1 MNGLK
6 KDRKFKAVVFDMDG
20 VLLDSER
27 ITRIMWKKA
36 GEEYKISDVET
47 AVRDCTGCARP
58 DQWVYLKK
66 KYGED
71 FPAKEFRERCSFLF
85 HEYADKQGLPL
96 MPYAREILLYLKGRG
111 YRLSLASS
119 TREETVI
126 RELKEASLFDFFET
140 ITCGDSVAHSKP
152 DPEIYAKAC
161 ASLSLLPEECAAVED
176 SPNGILSA
184 YGAGLSPI
192 MVVDQ
197 IEADQDLIPKLYRL
211 CRSLKELELFL

>member
-1 MNGLK
+1 MESKNVK
-6 KDRKFKAVVFDMDG
+6 KFKAVVFDMDG

-36 GEEYKISDVET
+36 GEEYNISDVET
-47 AVRDCTGCARP
+47 AVKDCTGCARP

-85 HEYADKQGLPL
+85 HKYADKNGLPV
-96 MPYAREILLYLKGRG
+96 MPYAREILSYLSGKG
-111 YRLSLASS
+111 YVLSLASS
-119 TREETVI
+119 TREKTVI
-126 RELKEASLFDFFET
+126 KELKEASLFDFFET
-140 ITCGDSVAHSKP
+140 ITCGDSVLHSKP

-161 ASLSLLPEECAAVED
+161 ASLSLAPEECAAVED
-176 SPNGILSA
+176 SPNGIISA
-184 YGAGLSPI
+184 YRAGLSPV

-197 IEADQDLIPKLYRL
+197 IEADETILPKLYKL
-211 CRSLKELELFL
+211 CHSLKELELFL